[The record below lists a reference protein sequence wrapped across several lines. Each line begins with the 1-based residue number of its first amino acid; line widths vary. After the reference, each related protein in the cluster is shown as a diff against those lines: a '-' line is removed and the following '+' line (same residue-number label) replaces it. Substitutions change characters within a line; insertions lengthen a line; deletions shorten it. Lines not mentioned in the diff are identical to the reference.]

1 MTQSHDQVP
10 ESGQAQGHAEPA
22 VPGFQAPPAGYVYQ
36 VQPTHTYDQ
45 PPAPQPYPAA
55 YGYPGA
61 PLPQA
66 PTAYGHYRRPGV
78 IMASAVLAYVQAGIT
93 GIATLLTFVSLFG
106 SGFGTGRLLV
116 QTVAV
121 LAAAAGVG
129 LLIAGGVKIAA
140 ATDRTMLMAACVL
153 QFVICLF
160 YIIVFATLSDGVFGP
175 DTAEVDGARG
185 AARGILVVF
194 AIMFAIL
201 PIISLAMSRSRSA
214 TEFLRSRGVR

>member
-10 ESGQAQGHAEPA
+10 EAGPPPAEPA

-36 VQPTHTYDQ
+36 DQPTHAYDQ
-45 PPAPQPYPAA
+45 PPAQRPYP
-55 YGYPGA
+55 YGYPVA

-66 PTAYGHYRRPGV
+66 PAAQGHYRRPGV
-78 IMASAVLAYVQAGIT
+78 ITASAVLGFVQAGIT
-93 GIATLLTFVSLFG
+93 GLATLIMFVGLFD

-116 QTVAV
+116 QTLAV

-129 LLIAGGVKIAA
+129 LLIAGGVKIMAG
-140 ATDRTMLMAACVL
+140 TDRTLLMAACVL
-153 QFVICLF
+153 QFVICFF

-175 DTAEVDGARG
+175 DNPSEVDGSRDAARG
-185 AARGILVVF
+185 ALIVSAV
-194 AIMFAIL
+194 MFAIL
-201 PIISLAMSRSRSA
+201 PVISLSMSRGRSA